1 MKSTKMKMFSRET
14 EGSRP
19 ILHYKENR
27 QNIITTTTT
36 TAKKRTLSS
45 MYIFIVCDF
54 SNSRREN
61 HYSFN

>member
-27 QNIITTTTT
+27 QNNITTT